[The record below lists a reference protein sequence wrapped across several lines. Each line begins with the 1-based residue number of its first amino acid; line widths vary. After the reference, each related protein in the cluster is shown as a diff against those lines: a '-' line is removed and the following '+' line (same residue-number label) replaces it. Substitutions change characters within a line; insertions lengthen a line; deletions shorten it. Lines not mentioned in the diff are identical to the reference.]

1 MMESDESR
9 DETQMKLLLLGK
21 KKLRTRGGKIFNFP
35 EESERH
41 SVGRKMSKEVCD
53 ILVWYLELRRG
64 KLELN
69 EWIIDN
75 EQDKTKIYK
84 RKTFAEFCSS
94 FLLVT
99 RCTSGVRFK
108 GNFLIKAFFFV
119 LMQNERKE
127 KQKQKQ
133 GKFTFNQ

>member
-108 GNFLIKAFFFV
+108 GNFLIKAFFFCFDA
-119 LMQNERKE
+119 KWE
-127 KQKQKQ
+127 KRETKAEA
-133 GKFTFNQ
+133 GKVYF